1 MFSASQDGSLCV
13 FSLADRDPK
22 KKIADLP
29 QIHTSTEYLTPKMEL
44 DELLGQ
50 IVNLTTAIKQEN
62 TNAQYLA
69 DTLKAKHDRKI
80 TELNNTKKEKESN
93 AKL

>member
-29 QIHTSTEYLTPKMEL
+29 QIHTSTEFLTPKMEL
-44 DELLGQ
+44 DELRGQ
-50 IVNLTTAIKQEN
+50 IVILKANIKMEN
-62 TNAQYLA
+62 ANAQFQA
-69 DTLKAKHDRKI
+69 DTLKAKHDRKM
-80 TELNNTKKEKESN
+80 TELFNT
-93 AKL
+93 